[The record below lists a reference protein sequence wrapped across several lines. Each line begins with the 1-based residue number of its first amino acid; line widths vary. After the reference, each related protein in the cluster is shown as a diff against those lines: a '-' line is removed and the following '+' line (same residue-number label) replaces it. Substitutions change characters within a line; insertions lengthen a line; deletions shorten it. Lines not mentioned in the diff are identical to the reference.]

1 MIKLLTQRSDYERIL
16 LERLPQSTMKIIGKS
31 GSLYFDLLIDLLTG
45 NLPLIVTSAK
55 LA

>member
-31 GSLYFDLLIDLLTG
+31 GSLYFDLLTG